1 IGSLPSA
8 SQQGCG
14 VSAECLRW
22 PRLAGQVNLLVDD
35 VRFAWPMS
43 GPDAG
48 KAVGL
53 GFDHRAE
60 VVVAQSSL
68 LL

>member
-1 IGSLPSA
+1 
-8 SQQGCG
+8 
-14 VSAECLRW
+14 
-22 PRLAGQVNLLVDD
+22 
-35 VRFAWPMS
+35 MS